1 MLTPIR
7 SSKFKRDARKTRKR
21 GKDLS
26 KLRQLLDLLIQ
37 QSPLADRYSD
47 HSLRGPWKG
56 YREVHI
62 EPDWLLIYRVSG
74 EELHLVRTGS
84 HSDLFKQ

>member
-1 MLTPIR
+1 MLTPVR

-26 KLRQLLDLLIQ
+26 KLRHLLDLLIQ

-47 HSLRGPWKG
+47 HPLRGPWKG

>member
-7 SSKFKRDARKTRKR
+7 SSQFKRDVRKTRKR

-26 KLRQLLDLLIQ
+26 KLRRMLEMLIRRSLLA
-37 QSPLADRYSD
+37 PRYAD
-47 HSLRGPWKG
+47 HPLRGPWKG

-62 EPDWLLIYRVSG
+62 EPDWLLIYRISG

-84 HSDLFKQ
+84 HSELFKQ